1 MNSFVVDTNVF
12 LRLILND
19 VPKQADKAEKLLKQ
33 AKAHKIN
40 LTVPQIIIFEI
51 EYALTK
57 YYGFP
62 KDQVIDKLTSI
73 VSAKYLTC
81 QNREIFNKAIE
92 LYKGINLSLVDCFLA
107 AYADKIEGKT
117 FSFDKNLNKLLKSK
131 Q

>member
-19 VPKQADKAEKLLKQ
+19 IPKQADKAEKLLKQ
-33 AKAHKIN
+33 AKAHEIN
-40 LTVPQIIIFEI
+40 LTVPQIVIFEI

-62 KDQVIDKLTSI
+62 KDQVLDKLTSI

-92 LYKGINLSLVDCFLA
+92 FYKGINLSLVDCFLA

-117 FSFDKNLNKLLKSK
+117 FSFDKNLNKLLNSK
-131 Q
+131 

>member
-19 VPKQADKAEKLLKQ
+19 IPKQADKAEKLLKQ

-40 LTVPQIIIFEI
+40 LTVPQIVIFEI

-73 VSAKYLTC
+73 VFAKYLAC
-81 QNREIFNKAIE
+81 QNREIFNFE
-92 LYKGINLSLVDCFLA
+92 NDNLRHR
-107 AYADKIEGKT
+107 
-117 FSFDKNLNKLLKSK
+117 
-131 Q
+131 

>member
-19 VPKQADKAEKLLKQ
+19 IPKQADKAEKLLKQ

-40 LTVPQIIIFEI
+40 LTVPQIVIFEI

-92 LYKGINLSLVDCFLA
+92 LYKGINLSLVDCFLT

-117 FSFDKNLNKLLKSK
+117 FSFDKNLNKLLAR
-131 Q
+131 